1 MKIRP
6 VISMPVMTFLPS
18 VAASSAA
25 TSEAMIAANTGATLA
40 QPHAVSHERGVDR
53 RSAGRGTRE
62 PFERARIVVQPQR
75 GTRVVERAAAEH
87 SGRRCPHSGVALDL
101 LGAQVRAERD
111 QLGEVV
117 DRLDGAGLLD
127 PDEAV

>member
-25 TSEAMIAANTGATLA
+25 TSEAMRAANTGATLA
-40 QPHAVSHERGVDR
+40 QPHAVGSKRRVHRGVTDC
-53 RSAGRGTRE
+53 AARE
-62 PFERARIVVQPQR
+62 PLERAWIVVQPQR

-87 SGRRCPHSGVALDL
+87 GSRRRPHGGVAPDL
-101 LGAQVRAERD
+101 LGA
-111 QLGEVV
+111 
-117 DRLDGAGLLD
+117 
-127 PDEAV
+127 